1 MIWLIGCNGMLGQ
14 EVARQL
20 NENKFHWVGT
30 DKEVDITN
38 PDALEDFERK
48 NETSSY
54 EISNLSHSDRQI
66 KWIINCSAY
75 TNVEKA
81 EEDVELAEKINTVG
95 PRNIDL
101 ILLCLQDIG
110 VILFIEVCGAQGEG
124 SRVGIRAF
132 AGAVHTQKD
141 VDFTGRGR
149 SRDGR
154 GDPVLLQHLVKIR
167 LGGVVDAGFV
177 HNIHLLAQHEL
188 GAVVSNV
195 SYDRVNVV
203 GFFALR
209 LCRCGK
215 RHAGNGQDD
224 AKHDA

>member
-20 NENKFHWVGT
+20 NENKLHWVGT

-81 EEDVELAEKINTVG
+81 EEDVELAEKIKEEIGFKDIVYSYIGTIIGSHTG
-95 PRNIDL
+95 P
-101 ILLCLQDIG
+101 G
-110 VILFIEVCGAQGEG
+110 TFVLF
-124 SRVGIRAF
+124 F
-132 AGAVHTQKD
+132 M
-141 VDFTGRGR
+141 
-149 SRDGR
+149 
-154 GDPVLLQHLVKIR
+154 
-167 LGGVVDAGFV
+167 
-177 HNIHLLAQHEL
+177 
-188 GAVVSNV
+188 
-195 SYDRVNVV
+195 
-203 GFFALR
+203 
-209 LCRCGK
+209 GK
-215 RHAGNGQDD
+215 ER
-224 AKHDA
+224 K

>member
-81 EEDVELAEKINTVG
+81 EEDVELAEKINTIG
-95 PRNIDL
+95 PRNIARLARKIGAKL
-101 ILLCLQDIG
+101 IHISFRCYQNVRFLYKMSIAD
-110 VILFIEVCGAQGEG
+110 FINKKREHA
-124 SRVGIRAF
+124 SAYP
-132 AGAVHTQKD
+132 
-141 VDFTGRGR
+141 R
-149 SRDGR
+149 S
-154 GDPVLLQHLVKIR
+154 
-167 LGGVVDAGFV
+167 
-177 HNIHLLAQHEL
+177 N
-188 GAVVSNV
+188 
-195 SYDRVNVV
+195 
-203 GFFALR
+203 
-209 LCRCGK
+209 
-215 RHAGNGQDD
+215 
-224 AKHDA
+224 